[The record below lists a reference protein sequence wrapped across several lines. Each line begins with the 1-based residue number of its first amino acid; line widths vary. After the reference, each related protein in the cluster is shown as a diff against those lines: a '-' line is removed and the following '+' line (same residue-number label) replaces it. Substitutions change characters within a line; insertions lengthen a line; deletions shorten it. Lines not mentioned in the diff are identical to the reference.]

1 MAPIP
6 LQDLYDG
13 QSITAGDKLFDQWR
27 LISYSATSEVA
38 PIPTNVYV
46 TPLNDGGLDPGPGL
60 AFSVSNGAFNVTG
73 PSDLTDPPS
82 YIDYMFSFRVTVL
95 DPGLLIKDNSLA
107 ITNAVV
113 TNAGSNGMYIE
124 ESVLGG
130 LSDLY
135 TEFSWDDPGPVY
147 SDLTDSAAFAPQSQI
162 VVNKEIYLWA
172 SADNE
177 TASLSGFEQRF
188 SQTAA
193 VPEPAT
199 LALLGL
205 ALASLGFSRRKPH

>member
-1 MAPIP
+1 MKA
-6 LQDLYDG
+6 
-13 QSITAGDKLFDQWR
+13 S
-27 LISYSATSEVA
+27 
-38 PIPTNVYV
+38 
-46 TPLNDGGLDPGPGL
+46 
-60 AFSVSNGAFNVTG
+60 
-73 PSDLTDPPS
+73 
-82 YIDYMFSFRVTVL
+82 
-95 DPGLLIKDNSLA
+95 

-113 TNAGSNGMYIE
+113 TNTGSNGMYIE

-147 SDLTDSAAFAPQSQI
+147 FDLTDSAAFAPQSQI

-199 LALLGL
+199 LALLGV
-205 ALASLGFSRRKPH
+205 ALAGLGFSRRRKLH